1 MSSQHSSGDLSRL
14 VEGTSQ
20 PQQPLVDDHPRRST
34 ATRSDDGTFSVVSG
48 RLPES
53 QTATHRCRF
62 YRISSK
68 GLPSGSFIYAMVR
81 DTMEEPIASGSLP
94 NGVLV
99 FEERDSSFENVQS
112 KTKYFRES
120 LGNVRV
126 ADWRNFGSL

>member
-1 MSSQHSSGDLSRL
+1 
-14 VEGTSQ
+14 
-20 PQQPLVDDHPRRST
+20 
-34 ATRSDDGTFSVVSG
+34 
-48 RLPES
+48 
-53 QTATHRCRF
+53 
-62 YRISSK
+62 
-68 GLPSGSFIYAMVR
+68 MVR